1 MTPAPWLLVP
11 CSDAARRAAAFVTAC
26 WYFSPGDNL
35 ARGASSQGDEIERGP
50 GEVRGEVPGNPT
62 RRGLALGLSSSFGTL
77 CYAALVLSAC
87 ELLNAIARKSMRS
100 RNLFVVVAGCC
111 LRYIVA
117 LIEFLNK
124 FAVSHHAVTAAP
136 FCTSARQIT
145 AILARNA
152 LSVYVVDQIGGFVL
166 HFGAFVLSGLVAGL
180 TTALVATTLP
190 ATASDR
196 TVLLGVYMG
205 LSLVVAFSTLN
216 FLATLLLNVVDAAYT
231 CHALDLEVGNLRTPA
246 CNLCIPACNL
256 MYPTCSPTCPA
267 CDHTY
272 PRAASCTSRGC
283 TLRSSP
289 SPGRPRP
296 SCSSRAARRRSS
308 PCLSSPPRLP
318 HPWATPWACLSA
330 HPRDLEAGPPSG
342 S

>member
-26 WYFSPGDNL
+26 WYFSPGDDL
-35 ARGASSQGDEIERGP
+35 ARGASSEGSDEIERGP

-246 CNLCIPACNL
+246 CNL

-308 PCLSSPPRLP
+308 LCLSSPPLLP
-318 HPWATPWACLSA
+318 RPWATPWACLWA